1 MDRRQLTL
9 AVLRGA
15 AVFGAA
21 LVVTWFALPSPI
33 GSLAWIP
40 SPAPALDGPYKMNDL
55 LQKTERRYPELWG
68 GEDIA
73 FDDDGR
79 AYTGLKDGRI
89 MRLDGDGAKFVANT
103 MGRPLGLEFSPADG
117 LLYVCDADRGLL
129 QVDPRD
135 GKVTVLVDGAEGERF
150 AFTNDL
156 EITHD
161 GTIYF
166 TDASSV
172 WGKDKFTED
181 LLDQRPTGRVMR
193 YEPQTGAVT
202 VLMRELSFANGLA
215 LMPDERSLIVAE
227 TGRYR
232 LWRLSL
238 DGERR
243 NLAEVIKENLPGFPD
258 NLSVSPR
265 GTVWVAM
272 ASTRKRL
279 LDMAHPYPVVKDAIA
294 SLPKALRPKA
304 VRWGYVLE
312 VDADG
317 QPLRS
322 LQDPSGDIVDAV
334 TSAEE
339 RDGQLWLG
347 TLTGNGIGVLILPPP
362 EVVKAP
368 VAAEAPTPSDDNDA
382 NSDDGA
388 GANDEAVDAAPDV
401 DAADVG
407 P

>member
-1 MDRRQLTL
+1 MDRRQLTF
-9 AVLRGA
+9 AVLRGV

-21 LVVTWFALPSPI
+21 LVVTWLALPSPI

-40 SPAPALDGPYKMNDL
+40 SPAPALDGPYRMNTL
-55 LQKTERRYPELWG
+55 LEATERRFPELVG
-68 GEDIA
+68 GEDVA
-73 FDDDGR
+73 FDDNGFI
-79 AYTGLKDGRI
+79 YTGLADGRI
-89 MRLDGDGAKFVANT
+89 MRLDPTGAVFVANT
-103 MGRPLGLEFSPADG
+103 MGRPLGIEYSPVDG

-156 EITHD
+156 EIAHD
-161 GTIYF
+161 GIIYF

-172 WGKDKFTED
+172 WGKDKYTED

-193 YEPQTGAVT
+193 YDPQTGAVT

-215 LMPDERSLIVAE
+215 LMPDEKSLIVAE

-232 LWRLSL
+232 LWRIWL

-243 NLAEVIKENLPGFPD
+243 NLSEVITENLPGFPD

-279 LDMAHPYPVVKDAIA
+279 LDMAHPYPFAKDALA
-294 SLPKALRPKA
+294 SLPKSLRPKA
-304 VRWGYVLE
+304 VRWGFVLE

-317 QPLRS
+317 RPLRS
-322 LQDPSGDIVDAV
+322 LQDPSGDVVDAI

-339 RDGQLWLG
+339 REGHLWLG
-347 TLTGNGIGVLILPPP
+347 TLTGKGIGVVKLPPP
-362 EVVKAP
+362 P
-368 VAAEAPTPSDDNDA
+368 VDAGPSLKTAVDGKNDVA
-382 NSDDGA
+382 SDAGDG
-388 GANDEAVDAAPDV
+388 AVDAADPV
-401 DAADVG
+401 VPVVPVAAG
-407 P
+407 

>member
-15 AVFGAA
+15 AAFGAA

-40 SPAPALDGPYKMNDL
+40 SPAPALDGPYKMNDI
-55 LQKTERRYPELWG
+55 LQHTDRRFADLWG

-73 FDDDGR
+73 FDVDGR

-150 AFTNDL
+150 AFTNDI

-193 YEPQTGAVT
+193 YEPQTGTVT

-215 LMPDERSLIVAE
+215 LMPDERSLIIAE

-238 DGERR
+238 EGERK
-243 NLAEVIKENLPGFPD
+243 NLGEVIKENLPGFPD

-279 LDMAHPYPVVKDAIA
+279 LDMAHPYPVIKDAIA

-322 LQDPSGDIVDAV
+322 LQDPSGDVVDAV

-347 TLTGNGIGVLILPPP
+347 TLNGNGIGVLTLPPP
-362 EVVKAP
+362 VLP
-368 VAAEAPTPSDDNDA
+368 QTPTAAESPKPMAVNVDDASKGPN
-382 NSDDGA
+382 N
-388 GANDEAVDAAPDV
+388 GANDDDDDGNDDADDTP
-401 DAADVG
+401 
-407 P
+407 